1 MLHDSVSFTAEYES
15 PRIIKTHLPMA
26 MLPPDLLDTAKVLY
40 IGRYIFKIELT
51 FFNYH
56 RNFYLHNF
64 STFLFKRV
72 YVTRP
77 QLIREKSIWNSA
89 KDLTQTNTNYFRFDI
104 KSQGYYLDY

>member
-51 FFNYH
+51 LFNFKKMH
-56 RNFYLHNF
+56 IICSSKLK
-64 STFLFKRV
+64 LF
-72 YVTRP
+72 
-77 QLIREKSIWNSA
+77 
-89 KDLTQTNTNYFRFDI
+89 
-104 KSQGYYLDY
+104 